1 MNQYVADAYY
11 HVSCDCCGNNA
22 FTAEFKRLWKEDV
35 FKELHDELIVT
46 SSGGAVEMT
55 MCELMS
61 EYFRNAPAK
70 DAREMAKNMLK
81 ISGFCVDLSAPDK
94 LVRYVENN
102 PDDHV
107 PYAILWGWVKKMPFD
122 FEQLSRASSCLTTS
136 QAVKRIAEMTELDE
150 SWIHTMAR
158 KMAKK
163 AKKQNIN
170 APRAFMA
177 FNKGCPDFKDNF
189 QEVATNVCEGYIIN
203 KLADFLETAQRVRD
217 IKSAAQTVVRNYI
230 SSVSADELNTAC
242 SWAYVMYGTI
252 SGNRRFVKK
261 ALMGVIAEDGDCMKF
276 KWLEERKKTA
286 SLRKEIETLKKQMDH
301 NERLAKQRESNLQKQ
316 IAARDESAN
325 SKRLH
330 EVMDA
335 LKKEQ
340 KKNASLE
347 ERLDEYRE
355 FETSISQEED
365 IPDSLPDVDTSAR
378 YMFVMQD
385 PKMKPKLREW
395 FPNSVLSEGKDVTQA
410 YYMVV
415 FITKS
420 ISHSEYIRVKRK
432 CDTQNVPYVNCNR
445 ISKDAVMEAIAARTT
460 RAPFA

>member
-11 HVSCDCCGNNA
+11 HVSCDCCGDNA
-22 FTAEFKRLWKEDV
+22 FTAEFKRLWKKNV
-35 FKELHDELIVT
+35 FKDIPDELIVT
-46 SSGGAVEMT
+46 SSGSSVEMT

-70 DAREMAKNMLK
+70 DAKEMARNMLN
-81 ISGFCVDLSAPDK
+81 ISGFCIDLSVPTK

-107 PYAILWGWVKKMPFD
+107 PYAILWGWVKEMPFN

-150 SWIHTMAR
+150 NWIHTMAR

-163 AKKQNIN
+163 AKKQTGN

-177 FNKGCPDFKDNF
+177 FNKGCPDFSDNF
-189 QEVATNVCEGYIIN
+189 QEVAAKVCEVYIVN
-203 KLADFLETAQRVRD
+203 KLADFLETAQRLRD
-217 IKSAAQTVVRNYI
+217 IKTSAQTVVRNYI

-242 SWAYVMYGTI
+242 SWAYIMYGTI

-286 SLRKEIETLKKQMDH
+286 FLQKENEELKKQMDH
-301 NERLAKQRESNLQKQ
+301 NDRLAKQREENLQKQ
-316 IAARDESAN
+316 ITSGNGADG
-325 SKRLH
+325 SKLH

-340 KKNASLE
+340 RKNASLE
-347 ERLDEYRE
+347 EKLAEYRE

-365 IPDSLPDVDTSAR
+365 IPDSLPEVDTSAR

-420 ISHSEYIRVKRK
+420 ISHSEYIRVKRR

-445 ISKDAVMEAIAARTT
+445 ISKDAVMEAIAARTA